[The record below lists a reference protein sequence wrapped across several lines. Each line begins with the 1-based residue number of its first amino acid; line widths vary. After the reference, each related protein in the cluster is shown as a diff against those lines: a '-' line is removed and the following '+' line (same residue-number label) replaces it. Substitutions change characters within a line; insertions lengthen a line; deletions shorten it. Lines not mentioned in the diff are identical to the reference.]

1 MKLSWKFEWDIFGD
15 FQTIWDLHFSM
26 SDAKIFFFVI
36 WRSSVPNVMRMI
48 SCWMSTNMLIFLQK
62 IISVLILFFFASFCY
77 NYFILRAL
85 RIAQIWFELH
95 FCCTGA
101 LFWTLT
107 RTKSSRVSFG
117 ICSLFKISQLSP
129 LTTRLHQP
137 KIYAI
142 SWLVRTSTR
151 TFLRPFGF

>member
-1 MKLSWKFEWDIFGD
+1 
-15 FQTIWDLHFSM
+15 
-26 SDAKIFFFVI
+26 
-36 WRSSVPNVMRMI
+36 
-48 SCWMSTNMLIFLQK
+48 MSTNMLIFLQK

-151 TFLRPFGF
+151 TFLRPFTGVLKIGKTKNTMFPVRITNAKMRHFFFSFPPIWLCFVMFS